1 MAYIDKY
8 GVEFSDDRKRLV
20 KCPEDFQGD
29 YKIPEGVNYIGQN
42 VNFGFIL
49 RIRSGAFSNCN
60 NLKNIY
66 IPNTVLSIGKDA
78 FSGCSNI
85 SRLYLPH
92 NLRYAALCMLN
103 GCENLQDINFPQKT
117 TYCFCKKCTHP
128 IVLNN
133 IINCKGYKLFEKC
146 LIEANKEINGEFFVP
161 NTIKSIGI
169 GAFKQCEELTSVI
182 IPEGVLEVGKNTFR
196 DCKNLLF
203 VKFPNSVISVGSL
216 AFQNCDNLAQIIVP
230 KGQKARFEQMEGL
243 KDFKDKIV
251 EASLE
256 DQKLR
261 TWEEVNSKY
270 RAYFERRQK
279 ENPNIQNK
287 NGGTPLEFPPFG
299 IELSFQEY
307 SQFKKDGHT
316 IPFWMFWCKS
326 GNEIHEL
333 ARLYAPVNSIGLSTP
348 RQGYY
353 KIVGIEG
360 EGNDTML
367 VCYYNLFSSDEFLEE
382 EDEKVRVKQKP
393 LFNKH
398 SSCAGPIDVGDIIHV
413 KSTELVEDTYNGRT
427 YQAYKIIWEFV

>member
-1 MAYIDKY
+1 MAYFDKY
-8 GVEFSDDRKRLV
+8 GVEFSDDRKTLV
-20 KCPEDFQGD
+20 KCPKVFKGE
-29 YKIPEGVNYIGQN
+29 YI
-42 VNFGFIL
+42 
-49 RIRSGAFSNCN
+49 
-60 NLKNIY
+60 
-66 IPNTVLSIGKDA
+66 IPNSVTSIGSSA
-78 FSGCSNI
+78 FYDCG
-85 SRLYLPH
+85 
-92 NLRYAALCMLN
+92 
-103 GCENLQDINFPQKT
+103 G
-117 TYCFCKKCTHP
+117 
-128 IVLNN
+128 
-133 IINCKGYKLFEKC
+133 
-146 LIEANKEINGEFFVP
+146 
-161 NTIKSIGI
+161 
-169 GAFKQCEELTSVI
+169 LTSVTI
-182 IPEGVLEVGKNTFR
+182 GNSVARIGENAFFGCIGLTSVTIGNGVTGIGHNAFTGCSRLATIAI
-196 DCKNLLF
+196 
-203 VKFPNSVISVGSL
+203 PNSVRNIGL
-216 AFQNCDNLAQIIVP
+216 WTFRGCIDLKEIRVP
-230 KGQKARFEQMEGL
+230 KGQKARFEKMAGI

-251 EASLE
+251 EASME
-256 DQKLR
+256 DQKPR
-261 TWEEVNSKY
+261 TWEEVNAEY

-333 ARLYAPVNSIGLSTP
+333 ARLYGPIGGIGLYTP

-398 SSCAGPIDVGDIIHV
+398 SSCTGPIDVGDIIHV
-413 KSTELVEDTYNGRT
+413 KSTELVEDIYNGRT

>member
-1 MAYIDKY
+1 MSIALPNSVTIIEPFACEGCISLKKIYVPQGQK
-8 GVEFSDDRKRLV
+8 DRFTQMK
-20 KCPEDFQGD
+20 G
-29 YKIPEGVNYIGQN
+29 
-42 VNFGFIL
+42 
-49 RIRSGAFSNCN
+49 
-60 NLKNIY
+60 LKNI
-66 IPNTVLSIGKDA
+66 
-78 FSGCSNI
+78 
-85 SRLYLPH
+85 
-92 NLRYAALCMLN
+92 
-103 GCENLQDINFPQKT
+103 
-117 TYCFCKKCTHP
+117 
-128 IVLNN
+128 
-133 IINCKGYKLFEKC
+133 
-146 LIEANKEINGEFFVP
+146 KE
-161 NTIKSIGI
+161 
-169 GAFKQCEELTSVI
+169 
-182 IPEGVLEVGKNTFR
+182 
-196 DCKNLLF
+196 
-203 VKFPNSVISVGSL
+203 
-216 AFQNCDNLAQIIVP
+216 
-230 KGQKARFEQMEGL
+230 
-243 KDFKDKIV
+243 KIV
-251 EASLE
+251 EVTSNS
-256 DQKLR
+256 QKLR
-261 TWEEVNSKY
+261 TWEEVNSEY

-413 KSTELVEDTYNGRT
+413 KSTELVEDIYNGRT

>member
-1 MAYIDKY
+1 MAYFDKY
-8 GVEFSDDRKRLV
+8 GVEFSDDRKTLV
-20 KCPEDFQGD
+20 KCPKDFQGE
-29 YKIPEGVNYIGQN
+29 YVIPNGVISINEQAFYDCLGLKSIIISNDVIYIGDEAFFHCIGLTSVSIGN
-42 VNFGFIL
+42 SVTHIGC
-49 RIRSGAFSNCN
+49 GAFCDCTNLSAVKIGSSVKYIGSVAFHDCSNLMSIALPNSVTIIEPFACGGCISLKKIYVPQGQKDRFTQMKG
-60 NLKNIY
+60 LKNI
-66 IPNTVLSIGKDA
+66 
-78 FSGCSNI
+78 
-85 SRLYLPH
+85 
-92 NLRYAALCMLN
+92 
-103 GCENLQDINFPQKT
+103 
-117 TYCFCKKCTHP
+117 
-128 IVLNN
+128 
-133 IINCKGYKLFEKC
+133 
-146 LIEANKEINGEFFVP
+146 KE
-161 NTIKSIGI
+161 
-169 GAFKQCEELTSVI
+169 
-182 IPEGVLEVGKNTFR
+182 
-196 DCKNLLF
+196 
-203 VKFPNSVISVGSL
+203 
-216 AFQNCDNLAQIIVP
+216 
-230 KGQKARFEQMEGL
+230 
-243 KDFKDKIV
+243 KIV
-251 EASLE
+251 EVTSNS
-256 DQKLR
+256 QKLR
-261 TWEEVNSKY
+261 TWEEVNSEY

-333 ARLYAPVNSIGLSTP
+333 ARLYAPVNSIGLFTP

-413 KSTELVEDTYNGRT
+413 KSTELVEDIYNGRT

>member
-1 MAYIDKY
+1 MAYFDKY
-8 GVEFSDDRKRLV
+8 GVEFSDDRKTLI
-20 KCPEDFQGD
+20 KCPTDFKGE
-29 YKIPEGVNYIGQN
+29 YV
-42 VNFGFIL
+42 
-49 RIRSGAFSNCN
+49 
-60 NLKNIY
+60 
-66 IPNTVLSIGKDA
+66 IPNGVTNIGGNA
-78 FSGCSNI
+78 FLGCIGLI
-85 SRLYLPH
+85 SVTIGNSVARIGE
-92 NLRYAALCMLN
+92 NAFF
-103 GCENLQDINFPQKT
+103 GC
-117 TYCFCKKCTHP
+117 
-128 IVLNN
+128 
-133 IINCKGYKLFEKC
+133 
-146 LIEANKEINGEFFVP
+146 
-161 NTIKSIGI
+161 IG
-169 GAFKQCEELTSVI
+169 LTSVTI
-182 IPEGVLEVGKNTFR
+182 GSGVTGIGHNAFTGCSRLATIAIPNNVRNIGLWTFR
-196 DCKNLLF
+196 GCNDLKE
-203 VKFPNSVISVGSL
+203 IR
-216 AFQNCDNLAQIIVP
+216 VP
-230 KGQKARFEQMEGL
+230 KGQKARFEKMAGI

-251 EASLE
+251 EASME
-256 DQKLR
+256 DQKPR
-261 TWEEVNSKY
+261 TWEEVNAEY
-270 RAYFERRQK
+270 RVYFERRQK

-413 KSTELVEDTYNGRT
+413 KSTELVEDIYNGRT

>member
-1 MAYIDKY
+1 MAYFDKY
-8 GVEFSDDRKRLV
+8 GVEFSDDRKTLV
-20 KCPEDFQGD
+20 KCPEDFKGEC
-29 YKIPEGVNYIGQN
+29 I
-42 VNFGFIL
+42 
-49 RIRSGAFSNCN
+49 
-60 NLKNIY
+60 
-66 IPNTVLSIGKDA
+66 IPNGVTNIGGNA
-78 FSGCSNI
+78 FLGCIGLI
-85 SRLYLPH
+85 SVTIGNSVARIGE
-92 NLRYAALCMLN
+92 NAFF
-103 GCENLQDINFPQKT
+103 GC
-117 TYCFCKKCTHP
+117 
-128 IVLNN
+128 
-133 IINCKGYKLFEKC
+133 
-146 LIEANKEINGEFFVP
+146 
-161 NTIKSIGI
+161 IG
-169 GAFKQCEELTSVI
+169 LTSVTI
-182 IPEGVLEVGKNTFR
+182 GNGVTGIGHNAFTGCSRLATIAV
-196 DCKNLLF
+196 
-203 VKFPNSVISVGSL
+203 PNSVRNIGL
-216 AFQNCDNLAQIIVP
+216 WTFRGCNDLKEIRVP
-230 KGQKARFEQMEGL
+230 KGQKARFEKMAGI

-251 EASLE
+251 EASME
-256 DQKLR
+256 DQKPR
-261 TWEEVNSKY
+261 TWEEVNSEY

-382 EDEKVRVKQKP
+382 EDEKVRVKRKP

-413 KSTELVEDTYNGRT
+413 KSTELVEDIYNGRT